1 MKKTILFLL
10 IHLSFSI
17 SFAQVKM
24 PALSPVQTIKQDIG
38 VGFIEL
44 KYARPSARDRKVFG
58 NVVPYNTMWRTGA
71 NAATLIKFTDKVT
84 INDKIL
90 DTGSY
95 ALYTIPGKENWE
107 IIFNKG
113 VSNWGTEG
121 YKETEDVLRITVPVH
136 KLKKAV
142 ETFTIAFE
150 NMKPSACDIHLAW
163 EKTDVSFSVTMD
175 VKEKL
180 KAQIEAGMNADKKP
194 YYQAAQFYNEYEID
208 LPKALTNVDKAIEA
222 NPTAYWIM
230 LYKAKIQEKM
240 GDFKGAIITSQQS
253 MEAAKKA
260 DNPDYIKSNTDF
272 QKAVKAKMK

>member
-10 IHLSFSI
+10 IHLSFSM

-44 KYARPSARDRKVFG
+44 KYARPSVRDRKIFG
-58 NVVPYNTMWRTGA
+58 DVVPYNTMWRTGA

-84 INDKIL
+84 INNNVL

-95 ALYTIPGKENWE
+95 AVYTIPGKEKWE
-107 IIFNKG
+107 IIFNNG
-113 VSNWGTEG
+113 VSNWGTDG

-142 ETFTIAFE
+142 ETFTIGFE

-180 KAQIEAGMNADKKP
+180 KVQIEAAMNGEKKP
-194 YYQAAQFYNEYEID
+194 YYQAAQFYNEYETD
-208 LPKALTNVDKAIEA
+208 LPKALMYVDKAIEA
-222 NPTAYWIM
+222 NQTAYWIM

-240 GDFKGAIITSQQS
+240 GDFNGALISSQQS

-272 QKAVKAKMK
+272 QKGVKAKMK

>member
-1 MKKTILFLL
+1 MKKSILFVSLCL
-10 IHLSFSI
+10 CFSMT
-17 SFAQVKM
+17 FAQVKM
-24 PALSPVQTIKQDIG
+24 PALSPVQTVKQEIG

-44 KYARPSARDRKVFG
+44 KYARPSMRDRKIFG
-58 NVVPYNTMWRTGA
+58 NVVPFNEMWRTGA

-84 INDKIL
+84 INDNVL

-95 ALYTIPGKENWE
+95 VIYTIPGKENWE

-113 VSNWGTEG
+113 ISNWGTDG
-121 YKETEDVLRITVPVH
+121 YKQTEDVLRLMVPVK

-163 EKTDVSFSVTMD
+163 EKTDVSFSLTMD

-180 KAQIEAGMNADKKP
+180 KAQIETGMSAEKKP
-194 YYQAAQFYNEYEID
+194 FYQAAQFYNEYEID
-208 LPKALTNVDKAIEA
+208 LPKALMYVDKAIEA
-222 NPTAYWIM
+222 NPSAYWMM

-240 GDFKGAIITSQQS
+240 GDFNGALISSQQS

-272 QKAVKAKMK
+272 QKGLKAKMK

>member
-1 MKKTILFLL
+1 MKKTILFVSLC
-10 IHLSFSI
+10 LSFSMT
-17 SFAQVKM
+17 FAQVKM
-24 PALSPVQTIKQDIG
+24 PALSPTQTIKQDIG
-38 VGFIEL
+38 VGIIEL

-58 NVVPYNTMWRTGA
+58 NVVPYNTLWRTGA
-71 NAATLIKFTDKVT
+71 NAATLIKFSDKVT
-84 INDKIL
+84 INNHVL

-95 ALYTIPGKENWE
+95 AIYTIPGKENWQ

-113 VSNWGTEG
+113 ISNWGTDG

-150 NMKPSACDIHLAW
+150 NMKPSACELHLIW
-163 EKTDVSFSVTMD
+163 EKTDVSFSVTID

-180 KAQIEAGMNADKKP
+180 KAQIEAGMNSDKKP
-194 YYQAAQFYNEYEID
+194 YYQAAQFYNEYETD
-208 LPKALTNVDKAIEA
+208 LPKALMYVDKAIEA
-222 NPTAYWIM
+222 NQTAYWMM

-240 GDFKGAIITSQQS
+240 GDFNGALISSQQS

-272 QKAVKAKMK
+272 QKGIKAKLK

>member
-1 MKKTILFLL
+1 MKKTILFLML
-10 IHLSFSI
+10 HLSFSM

-24 PALSPVQTIKQDIG
+24 PALSPVQTIKQEIG

-44 KYARPSARDRKVFG
+44 KYARPSVRGRKIFG
-58 NVVPYNTMWRTGA
+58 DVVPYKTMWRTGA

-84 INDKIL
+84 INDKVL

-95 ALYTIPGKENWE
+95 AVYAIPHKKNWE

-113 VSNWGTEG
+113 VSNWGTDG
-121 YKETEDVLRITVPVH
+121 YKEAEDVLRITVPVH

-150 NMKPSACDIHLAW
+150 NMKPSACDIHLIW

-180 KAQIEAGMNADKKP
+180 KAQIEAGLNADKKP
-194 YYQAAQFYNEYEID
+194 YYQAAQFYNEYETD
-208 LPKALTNVDKAIEA
+208 LPKALMYVDKAIEA
-222 NPTAYWIM
+222 NATAYWIM

-240 GDFKGAIITSQQS
+240 GDFKGALKTSQQS
-253 MEAAKKA
+253 MDAAKKA
-260 DNPDYIKSNTDF
+260 DNPDYIKSNKDF
-272 QKAVKAKMK
+272 QKGVKAKMK

>member
-10 IHLSFSI
+10 IHLSFSM

-113 VSNWGTEG
+113 VSNWGNDG
-121 YKETEDVLRITVPVH
+121 YKETEDVLRITVPVN

-150 NMKPSACDIHLAW
+150 NMKLSACDIHLIW

-222 NPTAYWIM
+222 NPTAFWMM

-240 GDFKGAIITSQQS
+240 GDFKGALITSQQS

-272 QKAVKAKMK
+272 QKAMKAKMK

>member
-10 IHLSFSI
+10 IHLSFSM

-84 INDKIL
+84 INDKVL

-95 ALYTIPGKENWE
+95 AVYTIPGKENWE

-113 VSNWGTEG
+113 VSNWGTDG
-121 YKETEDVLRITVPVH
+121 YKETEDVLRITVPTH

-150 NMKPSACDIHLAW
+150 NMKPSACDIHLVW
-163 EKTDVSFSVTMD
+163 EKTDVSFSITID

-180 KAQIEAGMNADKKP
+180 KAQIEAGMKADKKP

-208 LPKALTNVDKAIEA
+208 LPNALTNVDKAIEA
-222 NPTAYWIM
+222 NPTAYWMM

-240 GDFKGAIITSQQS
+240 GDFKGALISSQQS
-253 MEAAKKA
+253 MEAAQKA
-260 DNPDYIKSNTDF
+260 DSPDYIKSNTDF
-272 QKAVKAKMK
+272 QQKLKGKLN

>member
-1 MKKTILFLL
+1 
-10 IHLSFSI
+10 
-17 SFAQVKM
+17 
-24 PALSPVQTIKQDIG
+24 LSPVQTIKQDIG

-71 NAATLIKFTDKVT
+71 NAATLIKFTDKAT
-84 INDKIL
+84 INGNVL

-95 ALYTIPGKENWE
+95 AVYTIPGKENWE

-113 VSNWGTEG
+113 VSNWGTDG

-136 KLKKAV
+136 KLKKEV

-150 NMKPSACDIHLAW
+150 NMKPSACDIHLIW

-180 KAQIEAGMNADKKP
+180 KVQIEAAMNGDKKP
-194 YYQAAQFYNEYEID
+194 YYQAAQFYNEYETD
-208 LPKALTNVDKAIEA
+208 LPKALMYVDKAIEA
-222 NPTAYWIM
+222 NQTAYWMM
-230 LYKAKIQEKM
+230 LYKAKIQDKM
-240 GDFKGAIITSQQS
+240 GDFKGALITSQQS

-260 DNPDYIKSNTDF
+260 DNPDYIRSNTDF
-272 QKAVKAKMK
+272 QKEVKAKMK

>member
-10 IHLSFSI
+10 IHLSFSM

-113 VSNWGTEG
+113 VSNWGNDG
-121 YKETEDVLRITVPVH
+121 YKETEDVLRITVPVN

-150 NMKPSACDIHLAW
+150 NMKPSACDIHLIW

-208 LPKALTNVDKAIEA
+208 LPKALTNVDKAIES
-222 NPTAYWIM
+222 NPTAYWMM

-240 GDFKGAIITSQQS
+240 GDFKGALITSQQS

-272 QKAVKAKMK
+272 QKGVKAKMK

>member
-1 MKKTILFLL
+1 MKKPILFVSLC
-10 IHLSFSI
+10 LSFSL

-24 PALSPVQTIKQDIG
+24 PALSPVQTIKQEIG

-84 INDKIL
+84 INGNVL

-95 ALYTIPGKENWE
+95 AIYTIPGKENWE

-113 VSNWGTEG
+113 VTNWGTDG
-121 YKETEDVLRITVPVH
+121 YKQTEDVLRIIVPIH

-150 NMKPSACDIHLAW
+150 NMKPSACELHLIW
-163 EKTDVSFSVTMD
+163 EKTDVSFSVTID

-180 KAQIEAGMNADKKP
+180 KAQIEAGMNSDKKP
-194 YYQAAQFYNEYEID
+194 YYQAAQFYYEYEID
-208 LPKALTNVDKAIEA
+208 LPKALTNVEKAIEA
-222 NPTAYWIM
+222 NKTAYWIM

-240 GDFKGAIITSQQS
+240 GDFKGALISSQQS

-260 DNPDYIKSNTDF
+260 DNQDYIRSNKDF
-272 QKAVKAKMK
+272 QKEVNAKLK

>member
-58 NVVPYNTMWRTGA
+58 NVVPYNTLWRTGA

-113 VSNWGTEG
+113 VSNWGNDG
-121 YKETEDVLRITVPVH
+121 YKETEDVLRITVPVN

-150 NMKPSACDIHLAW
+150 NMKPSACDIHLIW

>member
-10 IHLSFSI
+10 IHLSFSM

-38 VGFIEL
+38 IGFIEL
-44 KYARPSARDRKVFG
+44 KYARPSVRDRKIFG
-58 NVVPYNTMWRTGA
+58 DVVPYNTMWRTGA

-84 INDKIL
+84 INDKVL

-95 ALYTIPGKENWE
+95 AVYTIPGKENWE

-113 VSNWGTEG
+113 VSNWGTDG

-150 NMKPSACDIHLAW
+150 NMKPSACDIHLIW

-180 KAQIEAGMNADKKP
+180 KVQIEAALNGDKKP
-194 YYQAAQFYNEYEID
+194 YYQAAQFYNEYEKD
-208 LPKALTNVDKAIEA
+208 LAKALMYVDKAIEA
-222 NPTAYWIM
+222 NQTAYWMM
-230 LYKAKIQEKM
+230 LYKAKIQDKM
-240 GDFKGAIITSQQS
+240 GDFKGALITSQLS

-260 DNPDYIKSNTDF
+260 DNPDYIKSNKDF
-272 QKAVKAKMK
+272 QKEVNAKLK

>member
-1 MKKTILFLL
+1 VILRDIFKKQINEGGNLASHTAAGAPTVGWTGVPGTYSAGKIDSANRAAMQPAVKQLLVDINNLFTRQYGRPIWSPEL
-10 IHLSFSI
+10 I
-17 SFAQVKM
+17 
-24 PALSPVQTIKQDIG
+24 
-38 VGFIEL
+38 E
-44 KYARPSARDRKVFG
+44 
-58 NVVPYNTMWRTGA
+58 
-71 NAATLIKFTDKVT
+71 
-84 INDKIL
+84 
-90 DTGSY
+90 
-95 ALYTIPGKENWE
+95 KE
-107 IIFNKG
+107 
-113 VSNWGTEG
+113 
-121 YKETEDVLRITVPVH
+121 
-136 KLKKAV
+136 V

-150 NMKPSACDIHLAW
+150 NMKPSACDIHFVW

-222 NPTAYWIM
+222 NPTAYWMM

-240 GDFKGAIITSQQS
+240 GDFNGALITSQQS

>member
-10 IHLSFSI
+10 IHLSFSM

-84 INDKIL
+84 INGNLL

-95 ALYTIPGKENWE
+95 AIYTIPGKENWE

-113 VSNWGTEG
+113 VSNWGTDG

-150 NMKPSACDIHLAW
+150 NMKPSACDIHLIW

-180 KAQIEAGMNADKKP
+180 KAQIEAGLNADKKP
-194 YYQAAQFYNEYEID
+194 YYQAAQFYNEYETD
-208 LPKALTNVDKAIEA
+208 LPKALMYVDKAIEA
-222 NPTAYWIM
+222 NATAYWIM

-240 GDFKGAIITSQQS
+240 GDFKGALITSQQS
-253 MEAAKKA
+253 MEAAQKA
-260 DNPDYIKSNTDF
+260 DNPDYVKSNKDF
-272 QKAVKAKMK
+272 QKAVRAKMK

>member
-10 IHLSFSI
+10 IHLSFSM

-58 NVVPYNTMWRTGA
+58 NVVPFNTMWRTGA

-84 INDKIL
+84 INGNLL

-95 ALYTIPGKENWE
+95 AVYTIPGKENWV

-113 VSNWGTEG
+113 VSNWGTDG
-121 YKETEDVLRITVPVH
+121 YKETEDVLRITVPAH
-136 KLKKAV
+136 KLKKEV

-150 NMKPSACDIHLAW
+150 NMKPSACDIHLIW

-180 KAQIEAGMNADKKP
+180 KAQIEAAMNGDKKP
-194 YYQAAQFYNEYEID
+194 YYQAAQFYNEYETD
-208 LPKALTNVDKAIEA
+208 LPKALMYVDKAIEA
-222 NPTAYWIM
+222 NQTAYWMM
-230 LYKAKIQEKM
+230 LYKAKIQDKM
-240 GDFKGAIITSQQS
+240 GDFKGALITSQQS

-260 DNPDYIKSNTDF
+260 DNPDYIRSNTDF
-272 QKAVKAKMK
+272 QKEVNAKLK

>member
-10 IHLSFSI
+10 LHLSFSM
-17 SFAQVKM
+17 SYAQVKM

-58 NVVPYNTMWRTGA
+58 NVVPYNTLWRTGA

-84 INDKIL
+84 INGNIL

-95 ALYTIPGKENWE
+95 AVYTIPGKENWE
-107 IIFNKG
+107 FIFNKG
-113 VSNWGTEG
+113 VSNWGTDG
-121 YKETEDVLRITVPVH
+121 YKKTEDVLRITVPVH
-136 KLKKAV
+136 KLKKAL

-150 NMKPSACDIHLAW
+150 NMKPSACDVHLTW
-163 EKTDVSFSVTMD
+163 EKTDVSFSVTID

-194 YYQAAQFYNEYEID
+194 YFQAAQFYNEYEID

-222 NPTAYWIM
+222 NPTAYWMM

-240 GDFKGAIITSQQS
+240 GDFKGALITSQQS

-260 DNPDYIKSNTDF
+260 NNPDYIKSNTDF
-272 QKAVKAKMK
+272 QKVVKAKMK

>member
-10 IHLSFSI
+10 IHLSFSM

-84 INDKIL
+84 INDKVL

-95 ALYTIPGKENWE
+95 AVYTIPDKENWE

-113 VSNWGTEG
+113 VSNWGNDG
-121 YKETEDVLRITVPVH
+121 YKETEDVLRITVPVN

-150 NMKPSACDIHLAW
+150 NMKPSACDIHLIW

-222 NPTAYWIM
+222 NPTAYWMM

-240 GDFKGAIITSQQS
+240 GDFKGALITSQQS